1 VERTFNSYQELK
13 ELLKTFP
20 PYRTVLYMKGHIM
33 IFGGFEGK
41 DPVIYHA
48 VYGIKRDDG
57 KMVYLKAV
65 VKNLLERDGLTNLY
79 KRIVAV
85 KAY

>member
-1 VERTFNSYQELK
+1 
-13 ELLKTFP
+13 
-20 PYRTVLYMKGHIM
+20 M
-33 IFGGFEGK
+33 IFGGFEGE

-57 KMVYLKAV
+57 KMVYPKGV

-79 KRIVAV
+79 KREDVNFLGS
-85 KAY
+85 